1 MLIKIEDLQPKKLIN
16 FYLPKP
22 LVKPNSAALFTR
34 QSTEIPQVVRA
45 ILDIDGVELCLV
57 TDVLVGVRF
66 ADSAVKEDVQAL
78 VLAELD
84 DYLSDSGC
92 QLWETAPASGSLELL
107 EALADSFIR
116 HTLNRDKGDIKI
128 ISYDNN
134 CLELQ
139 FTGHCAGCPYAQNTL
154 NNVIAG
160 CFNRYVPALKEIK
173 IKE

>member
-34 QSTEIPQVVRA
+34 QSTEIPQVIRA
-45 ILDIDGVELCLV
+45 ILDIDGVEQCLV

-84 DYLSDSGC
+84 DYLSDIEC
-92 QLWETAPASGSLELL
+92 QLMETAPVSGSLELL

-116 HTLNRDKGDIKI
+116 PTLNRDKGDIKI
-128 ISYDNN
+128 ISYNNN

-160 CFNRYVPALKEIK
+160 CFNRYVPALREIK